1 MEEHR
6 PDPDKL
12 LQRAHEEERE
22 IKKGKGKLKIY
33 LGAAPGVGKTH
44 EMLHDALEEKQKGLD
59 VVVGVVETHGRQE
72 VDAMLVAFE
81 LLPPQ
86 VVEYHGKNLIE
97 FDLDGALKRLPQL
110 ILIDEMAHSNQPGL
124 RHKKRWQDIKELL
137 DRGIDVYTTL
147 NVQHIE
153 SLNDDVAQIIHA
165 PVKETV
171 PDSMIELADTI
182 ELVDIPP
189 EELLIRLKE
198 GKVYIP
204 QQAELAAQHFFR
216 KGNLTALREL
226 ALLTTAK
233 RVGAQVLLYR
243 QGHGIQHIWPTKE
256 KILVCV
262 GSGPESMKI
271 IRAAKNMATRLQA
284 EWVVVHVD
292 TPQVRMSEE
301 SHERVMNNLRFAEQ
315 LGAQTRVLTG
325 YDIVKEIMVFSRE
338 LNITVIMIWK
348 HIRKRWYN
356 LFFRNLA
363 DEIVRNSREID
374 VYIMTGEVDFEQET
388 TRKPEKKIIPWRIY
402 AITSVLLGVI
412 TMVNYFLAPYLSTN
426 NLIMVYLLG
435 VTVVSLSGEMG
446 PSIFASLASVLLCSY
461 FFIPPFYSFD
471 IEDESIIFTLMS
483 LVIVSQIVSQ
493 LTIRIRQQAATAR
506 QAESQISSLYLLSSQ
521 LASIRGFDNIL
532 NSGIRYIGDT
542 FQAQIMV
549 LMPVDANLVVR
560 AHYHSAMIALSEKEM
575 NIAQWVYEL
584 GQPAGFGTD
593 TLSFSNALYL
603 PLVTSNG
610 VIGVLRIQPEQT
622 ELFMKREKMHLLE
635 ACVHQIALVLD
646 AVRWR
651 KK

>member
-560 AHYHSAMIALSEKEM
+560 AHYHSTMIALSEKEM